1 MIIDISS
8 FQGGNV
14 NFAKLKNA
22 VEGVIIRCGW
32 GSDYTEQDDPEF
44 KQNVEGCIAYGVPFG
59 VYLYSYAKTLS
70 QAESEAKHV
79 MRLCDP
85 YKDKMTFPAFY
96 DLEENGTQSGAVDR
110 ARKWA
115 SILQAAGYKVG
126 MYANSNWWK
135 NYLKGLD
142 EYPKWV
148 ANYGNNDGKPHTKPS
163 NTNMILW
170 QYTSRGSVPGI
181 KGNVDCN
188 LYYGYTI
195 IKPGEN
201 TEDKKEDNK
210 EVYEMPT
217 IKKGSIGKAVKI
229 WQIIIGVA
237 ADGIFG
243 AQTETATKKFQKKY
257 NLVIDGIVGKNTWK
271 AGLDSVK

>member
-1 MIIDISS
+1 MIIDISAY
-8 FQGGNV
+8 QGNV
-14 NFAKLKNA
+14 DFPKVKNA

-32 GSDYTEQDDPEF
+32 GSDIKSQDDKKFNEYV
-44 KQNVEGCIAYGVPFG
+44 KGCIENNIPFG
-59 VYLYSYAKTLS
+59 IYLYSYAKTLS
-70 QAESEAKHV
+70 HAESEAKHV

-85 YKDKMTFPAFY
+85 YKDKMSFPAFY

-115 SILQAAGYKVG
+115 SILQANGYKVG

-148 ANYGNNDGKPHTKPS
+148 ANYGSNNGKPGTKPS
-163 NTNMILW
+163 NTGMILW
-170 QYTSRGSVPGI
+170 QYTSRGSVAGI

-195 IKPGEN
+195 IKPGNN
-201 TEDKKEDNK
+201 TDNTKDNTK
-210 EVYEMPT
+210 EVYNMPT
-217 IKKGSIGKAVKI
+217 IKKGSVGKAVKI
-229 WQIIIGVA
+229 WQIIVGTT

-243 AQTETATKKFQKKY
+243 AKTETATMKFQSKNK
-257 NLVIDGIVGKNTWK
+257 LAADGIVGKNTWK
-271 AGLDSVK
+271 AGLESVK